1 MLPWKCGSHSTGG
14 LGTGEITYRQR
25 LEREK
30 MTAGNQIR
38 RLKKAVREG
47 ASEEKKKKNR
57 LRKERKQE
65 RTVLQ
70 NSESRAPLC
79 DRYRDIKAVN
89 H

>member
-1 MLPWKCGSHSTGG
+1 M
-14 LGTGEITYRQR
+14 
-25 LEREK
+25 EK
-30 MTAGNQIR
+30 MTACNQIR

-47 ASEEKKKKNR
+47 ASEEKKKKKKNG

-70 NSESRAPLC
+70 NSECRALLS
-79 DRYRDIKAVN
+79 DRYRDIKVVN